1 MSFSRSAFPW
11 LALLLSVALTACPST
26 EDPLCG
32 NGIVEAPEA
41 CDDGNRINDDACS
54 NTCQLPVASV
64 CGNGVV
70 EGNEQCD
77 DGNTTPGDGCG
88 SDCRLPGAVA
98 TCAGAD
104 QLPRPQ
110 QGSCDVTEGSNGA
123 VLITG
128 VVLSGDATYRGGQ
141 VLYDAEGVL
150 QCVGCGCD
158 SEAAA
163 AEATQLVCPEVVVS
177 PGLINTHDHLT
188 YQAGPSPRTEE
199 RYEHRHD
206 WRTGANNHTRLDNG
220 GSASTDARVWGE
232 LRQIVAGTTSL
243 NGSGHANGLVR
254 NLDRDQ
260 ALEGLDVAAVNYETF
275 PLGSNDQLIHGCN
288 YPVTG
293 PDRATGAFTPHVAEG
308 IEESARNELR
318 CLYGAPDAQGRAL
331 MARTAIVHAVAAT
344 AVEAGW
350 LAEAGTSVI
359 WSPRTNISLYGDT
372 APAPVFHRLGVNLAL
387 GTDWIQSG
395 SMNMLR
401 ELQCAD
407 SLNRDYW
414 GQPFTDEDLWR
425 MATSN
430 AADALQVGHV
440 LGRLRKGYVADLA
453 LFTLR
458 EHADNPHRA
467 VVTAGSEDVVLT
479 VRGGRILFGEAH
491 VADALEQGCET
502 VDVCG
507 STRVICIADEPTKS
521 FSALQS
527 SQQSAY
533 PLFACGEPENEP
545 TCLPSRVSTNASWPA
560 STFGSSVYSGVS
572 SEGDRDGDGVPDAQ
586 DNCPSVFNPI
596 RPMDFGVQADV
607 DGDGLGDLCD
617 PCPLNEGDTCQGLTA
632 GDRDGDGVPD
642 DQDVCPL
649 VWDDQTDS
657 DGDGIGDA
665 CDLCPSADVEG
676 EACAVAVP
684 DFKQQVSHTTL
695 MEGIEVRLDGVVVT
709 GVALASNGGFFVQM
723 PTADPNAG
731 RAWQGVF
738 VFAPYQAASGSTPG
752 SGPTDLNVG
761 DIVNVTGVV
770 QTYYGQVQLSNAT
783 WEKAGSSAPP
793 APVQVSATDL
803 AEVSGLALSL
813 EGVLVEVTD
822 VEVTDIAPPVGGG
835 DRAPTGEFVVSAP
848 GATSGIRID
857 NFIHTGLGMPEL
869 GDAFASI
876 TGVLTL
882 RNDHFKIEPRDDLD
896 LVAGPVRVRAISP
909 EHAFLW
915 VGDVDAV
922 TVPGA
927 LTVMLDRV
935 VDVATPVEVTVD
947 APGVLSVAPAVVPAG
962 ASEVAL
968 LLTGHA
974 AGVASLQVF
983 VGETPAR
990 TATVEVL
997 AADRVS
1003 VLESF
1008 SASSGIIDEGNT
1020 LTLTVGLDV
1029 PTLNDLPVSLS
1040 SALPASL
1047 TVPAQVVVPAGQ
1059 QAVAV
1064 EVVAGTQA
1072 SGVVVSASLDAV
1084 TLEVEVDVVPPSQG
1098 GLVINEIDYDQPQ
1111 TDDAEFIEIYNAGTL
1126 PIPLAGKELV
1136 FINGS
1141 GTGSEYDR
1149 VDLSLA
1155 AAVLQP
1161 GQFLVV
1167 KPEASGVTV
1176 PAGALLLTAGSSPQN
1191 GAPDAVAIWDADL
1204 GEWVDRL
1211 SYEGEA
1217 FLNGQSMQ
1225 EGPTDPEVFLESR
1238 GDAVSSLIRFPD
1250 GADTDVNAADFRVTT
1265 SVTPGAPNTLN

>member
-1 MSFSRSAFPW
+1 MSFSRPALPW
-11 LALLLSVALTACPST
+11 LALLLCGALTACPST

-32 NGIVEAPEA
+32 NGIVEAPEV
-41 CDDGNRINDDACS
+41 CDDGNSNNDDACS
-54 NTCQLPVASV
+54 NTCQLPQAAV

-70 EGNEQCD
+70 EAGEQCD

-88 SDCRLPGAVA
+88 SDCRLPGTIA

-128 VVLSGDATYRGGQ
+128 VVLAGEATYQGGQ

-163 AEATQLVCPEVVVS
+163 AEATRLVCPEVVVS

-232 LRQIVAGTTSL
+232 LRQLVAGTTSL
-243 NGSGHANGLVR
+243 NGSGHANGLMR
-254 NLDRDQ
+254 NLDREQ
-260 ALEGLDVAAVNYETF
+260 ALEGLDIAPVNYETF
-275 PLGSNDQLIHGCN
+275 PLGSNDQLIHGCE
-288 YPVTG
+288 YPTTG

-440 LGRLRKGYVADLA
+440 LGRLQKGHVADLA

-458 EHADNPHRA
+458 EHAANPHRA
-467 VVTAGSEDVVLT
+467 VVTADSEDVVLT
-479 VRGGRILFGEAH
+479 IRGGRILFGEAH
-491 VADALEQGCET
+491 IADALERGCET

-507 STRVICIADEPTKS
+507 HPRVICIADEPTKS
-521 FSALQS
+521 FAALKT
-527 SQQSAY
+527 SQQNAY

-545 TCLPSRVSTNASWPA
+545 TCLPSRTSTNASWPA

-617 PCPLNEGDTCQGLTA
+617 PCPLNEGESCQGLTE

-665 CDLCPSADVEG
+665 CDLCPSADVDG
-676 EACAVAVP
+676 EACAVTVP

-695 MEGIEVRLDGVVVT
+695 MEGMQVKLDGVVVT
-709 GVALASNGGFFVQM
+709 GVTTATNGGFFVQM
-723 PTADPNAG
+723 PTADAASG

-738 VFAPYQAASGSTPG
+738 VYATTGVD
-752 SGPTDLNVG
+752 DLNVG
-761 DIVNVTGVV
+761 DIVNVTATV
-770 QTYYGQVQLSNAT
+770 QTFYGQVQLSQAS
-783 WEKAGSSAPP
+783 WEKVGSGTPP
-793 APVQVSATDL
+793 APVRVFASDL

-813 EGVLVEVTD
+813 EGVLVEVVD
-822 VEVTDIAPPVGGG
+822 VEVIDLNPPPGGS
-835 DRAPTGEFVVSAP
+835 DRAPTGEFVVAEP
-848 GATSGIRID
+848 GASVGIRID
-857 NFIHTGLGMPEL
+857 DFIHTGLAMPEL

-882 RNDHFKIEPRDDLD
+882 RNDHFKIEPRTDAD
-896 LVAGPVRVRAISP
+896 LVAGPVRVRGLFP
-909 EHAFLW
+909 EHAFLR

-922 TVPGA
+922 TAPAA
-927 LTVMLDRV
+927 LTVVLDRAV
-935 VDVATPVEVTVD
+935 EVETPVEVVVD
-947 APGVLSVAPAVVPAG
+947 APGLLSVAPAVVAAG
-962 ASEVAL
+962 ASEVTL
-968 LLTGHA
+968 LLSGHA
-974 AGVASLQVF
+974 EGIATLHVH
-983 VGETPAR
+983 VGDTPER

-997 AADRVS
+997 AADRAS
-1003 VLESF
+1003 ILETF
-1008 SASSGIIDEGNT
+1008 SASSTLIDEGGELV
-1020 LTLTVGLDV
+1020 LTIEVDV
-1029 PTLNDLPVSLS
+1029 PTLADLPVTLTS
-1040 SALPASL
+1040 SLPASL
-1047 TVPAQVVVPAGQ
+1047 PVPNPVVVPAGQ
-1059 QAVAV
+1059 QRV
-1064 EVVAGTQA
+1064 EVPVVAGAPANDVAVT
-1072 SGVVVSASLDAV
+1072 ASLDGV
-1084 TLEVEVDVVPPSQG
+1084 MLELRFDVVPPSQG
-1098 GLVINEIDYDQPQ
+1098 GLVINEIDYDQPS
-1111 TDDAEFIEIYNAGTL
+1111 TDVAEFIELYNAGTL
-1126 PIPLAGKELV
+1126 PISLVGKELV
-1136 FINGS
+1136 YVNGAGS
-1141 GTGSEYDR
+1141 GSEYGR
-1149 VDLSLA
+1149 VALSQAGAELA
-1155 AAVLQP
+1155 P

-1167 KPEASGVTV
+1167 KPAGSTVTV
-1176 PAGALLLTAGSSPQN
+1176 PAGALLIVGGPAPQN
-1191 GAPDAVAIWDADL
+1191 GGTPDKPAPDAIGIWDATL

-1217 FLNGQSMQ
+1217 MLNGVSMQ
-1225 EGPTDPEVFLESR
+1225 EGPTDPNVYLESP
-1238 GDAVSSLIRFPD
+1238 GNADGSLIRFPD
-1250 GADTDVNAADFRVTT
+1250 GADTDVNAADFRSTPVA
-1265 SVTPGAPNTLN
+1265 TPGAPNQLG